1 MGRGEVQNDA
11 VAASP
16 AQGIPVPG
24 EPAREPDSA
33 PARERAGDVALDA
46 TVDAEQLRRLG
57 EALSARTDDV
67 VAGIRSRSRE
77 SGPALDAVVE
87 DSFVR
92 VGTVSTLAV
101 ARWMCGEGAV
111 VAREVGQES
120 WRIFGHLAAQRE
132 APLNEVTKRC
142 LRWRD
147 AADDVLRETA
157 AELEIQPEVLDWA
170 LGMLQRSLDVTL
182 VRMCQSFESERQ
194 RAHVELTRRQEEL
207 AFLAT
212 HDALTGLPN
221 RTLILDRVEQMLVRS
236 RRSQSPVAA
245 LFVDLDN
252 FKSIND
258 TLGHGV
264 GDELLRAVAA
274 RLDGVVRDIDALGR
288 LGGDEFVIVAEGMS
302 LDSGPE
308 MIAER
313 VLDALKQPFE
323 LPSAEQS
330 RLTVMASI
338 GIAAGDRVSAEELLR
353 DADIAMYRAK
363 WDGKNRYVVFE
374 SGMQDAVQSRMELE
388 MDLRAAF
395 ENEEFFLVYQPTFDL
410 QAMTPTGMEAL
421 IRWRSPVRGIVQ
433 PDDFIPLL
441 EETGLICEVG
451 AWVLR
456 EASRQGA
463 AWRREG
469 FPVGIAVNV
478 SARQLDTDEFVA
490 EVRAALADSELEPC
504 ALTLEITETTLMSN
518 ADETARRLVAIK
530 ELGARIAIDDFGT
543 GYSSLAYLQRFPVDA
558 LKIDR
563 SFISRVSQDPEGD
576 TLIRTLV
583 QLGKSLSIE
592 TLAEG
597 IEQSRELSLLK
608 EENCDSGQGFLFA
621 RPLELEACDLFLRD
635 WIGGNAPADDTG
647 TNVTELRPDVRSI
660 APDFADNARPETADL
675 PPSA

>member
-1 MGRGEVQNDA
+1 MGRGEVQIDA
-11 VAASP
+11 VEGASP
-16 AQGIPVPG
+16 QGS
-24 EPAREPDSA
+24 PAKAA
-33 PARERAGDVALDA
+33 PERERAGDVAVA
-46 TVDAEQLRRLG
+46 VAVDAAQLRRLG

-67 VAGIRSRSRE
+67 VEGIRRRSRD

-101 ARWMCGEGAV
+101 ARWMAGEGAD
-111 VAREVGQES
+111 VAREVGRES

-157 AELEIQPEVLDWA
+157 VQLEIPAEVLDWA

-194 RAHVELTRRQEEL
+194 RSHEELTRRQEEL

-236 RRSQSPVAA
+236 RRSQTPVAA
-245 LFVDLDN
+245 LFVDVDN

-288 LGGDEFVIVAEGMS
+288 LGGDEFVIVAEGMA

-313 VLDALKQPFE
+313 LLDALKQPFE
-323 LPSAEQS
+323 LEGAEQT
-330 RLTVMASI
+330 RLTVTASV

-374 SGMQDAVQSRMELE
+374 SGMEDAVQSRMELE
-388 MDLRAAF
+388 MDLRVAF
-395 ENEEFFLVYQPTFDL
+395 ENDEFFLVYQPTFDL
-410 QAMTPTGMEAL
+410 QEMTPTGMEAL
-421 IRWRSPVRGIVQ
+421 IRWRSPARGIVQ

-456 EASRQGA
+456 EACLQGA
-463 AWRREG
+463 SWRRNG
-469 FPVGIAVNV
+469 HPVGVAVNV
-478 SARQLDTDEFVA
+478 SARQLDTDAIVA
-490 EVRAALADSELEPC
+490 EVCGALADSGLEPG

-530 ELGARIAIDDFGT
+530 ALGVRVAIDDFGT

-597 IEQSRELSLLK
+597 IEQSRELALLK
-608 EENCDSGQGFLFA
+608 EEHCDSGQGFLFA
-621 RPLELEACDLFLRD
+621 RPLDVAACDLFLAD
-635 WIGGNAPADDTG
+635 WTGGAGGGELPDPVADAEAG
-647 TNVTELRPDVRSI
+647 AEPPPVVRELRSVP
-660 APDFADNARPETADL
+660 AADS